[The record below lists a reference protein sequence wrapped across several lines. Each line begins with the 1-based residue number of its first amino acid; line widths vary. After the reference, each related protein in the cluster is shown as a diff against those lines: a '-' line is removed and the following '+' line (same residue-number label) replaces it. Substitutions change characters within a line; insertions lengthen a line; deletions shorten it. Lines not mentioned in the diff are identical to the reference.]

1 VAAAT
6 APERERNV
14 KHVSCSST
22 IPSSSLQ
29 DDIQFR
35 PFIWLLL
42 GLTLIALILR
52 LYRLD
57 NQSFWL
63 DEAVSLVNAN
73 TFGSTGLAEMAAEDQ
88 IAPLHSIVLWL
99 VTRVATPSE
108 FALRL
113 PSAIFGA
120 AVVPVLGWLV
130 YDMFRSRTLAT
141 VASLLT
147 TFSPYAIWYS
157 QEARMYSLYLF
168 LSVVFVALSWR
179 ASERP
184 FSLTLWISLVCVSVM
199 GLYTHHFMALLSL
212 SFGLYLL
219 GRVGL
224 SSARLWWWASTQAV
238 AATSFLYWLYLTT
251 ERLGTGAGVSKPA
264 FVLWIPYSLVS
275 FSFGPTLGPS
285 TSEIR
290 AAGLGSLL
298 SFEGALVCLAI
309 PCAAYLLYRGLRAI
323 LRNESWQPGV
333 WCTVWLMVPVLLAVT
348 AAQFSNISYNPR
360 YVIVSL
366 PPLMILLAAGIVSIL
381 RSRNA
386 SLGAVATLAIL
397 TVIALSN
404 LYWNTA
410 YAREDVR
417 PLAQMLRSNSEAGN
431 VLVFENNH
439 VMTALAYYG
448 MDYGAPALGGRS
460 SSLTLYVEPRG
471 NEPDR
476 TLTSTVADLQRVIKE
491 RNTDIWLIQYRE
503 WEADP
508 THLLQ
513 SALDHSRQI
522 KEKHSWP
529 GVALRIYGPGTPANK
544 NAIQQPDEKSHPRR
558 SATSLIPADRAT
570 TWNPGLNAV
579 GGIPRRSAIC
589 ATVDASTYGNGTQN
603 AANGIQEA
611 INKCPA
617 GQVVM
622 LSAGDFRITNRIM
635 LNKGIT
641 LRGQGPAQTKLKM
654 PRGVNDN
661 SLISIGTEQWTSII
675 QSTNLASDGVKG
687 SQSVTLH
694 SNPGLMVGEI
704 VLVDQLT
711 DSELVSWGSRCP
723 EGHACRGWF
732 TRPNRPL
739 GQVMEVAAI
748 SGSTV
753 TFTTPFHIDFQT
765 TNAAQLSRFGQAS
778 GRLIP
783 AVKYAGVE
791 DLYLSGGNKGSGNIS
806 MSMAAY
812 SWIKNIESDDHSGHS
827 VALNTSFRSVVR
839 DSYIHSAQESVPG
852 GNAYGLV
859 ISKYSSDNLIE
870 NNIVWRMNKVM
881 VMQSSGGGNVI
892 AYNYMDDGHIKSNLS
907 WMESGINASH
917 MVGSHMEL
925 FEGNQSFSYDA
936 EHDWGSPIYITV
948 FRNHLTGK
956 RRSTPPRDRTPDPS
970 LQFPSDQ
977 FRRTVGLSSGAWW
990 HTLVGN
996 VLGYAGM
1003 SPAPAKGF
1011 RYEDTY
1017 PWSNDPS
1024 PMWRIGVGNNMG
1036 PADPKVVSTL
1046 LRGGNY
1052 DYVTNELHW
1061 ENIPPQALPDSLYL
1075 TSKPTFFG
1083 TCTWPWV
1090 DPAGQ
1095 TKVHTLPARTR
1106 FDAGRPNDASPCSA
1120 QGSP

>member
-1 VAAAT
+1 M
-6 APERERNV
+6 

-22 IPSSSLQ
+22 TPSSSLQ
-29 DDIQFR
+29 DDIQFK
-35 PFIWLLL
+35 PFVWLLL
-42 GLTLIALILR
+42 GLTLIALFLR

-57 NQSFWL
+57 SQSIWM
-63 DEAVSLVNAN
+63 DEVVSLENAII
-73 TFGSTGLAEMAAEDQ
+73 FGKAGLAQLAATDH
-88 IAPLHSIVLWL
+88 IAPLHSILLWL
-99 VTRVATPSE
+99 VTLVETPSE
-108 FALRL
+108 FAMRW

-130 YDMFRSRTLAT
+130 YEMFRFRRLAI
-141 VASLLT
+141 VASLLM

-184 FSLTLWISLVCVSVM
+184 FGPALYISLVGVTIM
-199 GLYTHHFMALLSL
+199 GLYTHHFMALLSF

-219 GRVGL
+219 GRLGL
-224 SSARLWWWASTQAV
+224 SNARLWWWASTQAV
-238 AATSFLYWLYLTT
+238 AAASFLYWLYLSS
-251 ERLGTGAGVSKPA
+251 ERLSTGAGVSKPA
-264 FVLWIPYSLVS
+264 FALWIPYSLIS

-290 AAGLGSLL
+290 AAGFGSLL
-298 SFEGALVCLAI
+298 SYEGALVCLAA
-309 PCAAYLLYRGLRAI
+309 PCVAYLLYRGLREI
-323 LRNESWQPGV
+323 LRIESRKPGV
-333 WCTVWLMVPVLLAVT
+333 WCMLWLIVPVLLAIA

-366 PPLMILLAAGIVSIL
+366 SPLMILLAAGIMSIL
-381 RSRNA
+381 RSRGA
-386 SLGAVATLAIL
+386 PLGAVATLAAL

-417 PLAQMLRSNSEAGN
+417 PLAQMVRGNSEAGHA
-431 VLVFENNH
+431 LVFENNRI
-439 VMTALAYYG
+439 MGMLEYYG
-448 MDYGAPALGGRS
+448 AHVHPARPSARTLYLGRM
-460 SSLTLYVEPRG
+460 LYVEPRG
-471 NEPDR
+471 NEPDH
-476 TLTSTVADLQRVIKE
+476 TLASTLAELENVIKE

-513 SALDHSRQI
+513 STLDHSRQI
-522 KEKHSWP
+522 KEQHSWP
-529 GVALRIYGPGTPANK
+529 GVALRIYGPGPPANK
-544 NAIQQPDEKSHPRR
+544 NAIEQPDEKSHPRR
-558 SATSLIPADRAT
+558 SATSLIPADRTT

-622 LSAGDFRITNRIM
+622 LSAGTFRITNRII

-661 SLISIGTEQWTSII
+661 NLISVGTEQRTSII

-687 SQSVTLH
+687 SQSVALH

-711 DSELVSWGSRCP
+711 DSELVSWGSGCP

-732 TRPNRPL
+732 TRLNRPL

-748 SGSTV
+748 SGNTI
-753 TFTTPFHIDFQT
+753 TFSTPFHIDFRT

-778 GRLIP
+778 GRVIP

-827 VALNTSFRSVVR
+827 VALYTSFRSVVR

-990 HTLVGN
+990 HTLMGN

-1011 RYEDTY
+1011 KYEDAY

-1052 DYVTNELHW
+1052 DYVTDEVHW
-1061 ENIPPQALPDSLYL
+1061 ENLPPQALPDSLYL
-1075 TSKPTFFG
+1075 TSKPAFFG

-1090 DPAGQ
+1090 DPTGQ
-1095 TKVHTLPARTR
+1095 TKVHTLPARAR